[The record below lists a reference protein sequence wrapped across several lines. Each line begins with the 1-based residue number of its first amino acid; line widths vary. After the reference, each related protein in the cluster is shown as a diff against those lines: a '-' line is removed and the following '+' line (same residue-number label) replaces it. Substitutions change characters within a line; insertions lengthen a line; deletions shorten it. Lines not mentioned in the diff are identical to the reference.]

1 MQEELRLNNIT
12 TLVGKIISDCKF
24 SHQIYGEDFYTFEI
38 EVSRLSDT
46 FDKLPV
52 TVSERLLDKNLFKVG
67 AVIQVQGQIRS
78 YNNLVDQRNHLVLT
92 IFAKELNYMDF
103 DSNQNPNLVTLNGFI
118 CKKPIYRK
126 TPFGREICDILLAV
140 NRSYNKSDYIP
151 CIIWGRNAKFAD
163 TLEVSSNI
171 KITGRMQSRVYS
183 KKINVEDENAT
194 ELVETIIEKT
204 AYEISVSKLELV
216 KKDNGSNLELSILPN
231 SGGYSSNLDDDDAEV
246 LISQDDNSNIIL

>member
-12 TLVGKIISDCKF
+12 TLVGKIVSDCNF

-52 TVSERLLDKNLFKVG
+52 TVSERLIDKTMFKVG
-67 AVIQVQGQIRS
+67 AVVQVQGQIRS

-92 IFAKELNYMDF
+92 VFAKELNYMDF
-103 DSNQNPNLVTLNGFI
+103 DTEQNPNLVNLNGFI

-163 TLEVSSNI
+163 TLEISSNI

-183 KKINVEDENAT
+183 KKINVQDENSS
-194 ELVETIIEKT
+194 ELVETTIQKI
-204 AYEISVSKLELV
+204 AYEISVSKLEIV
-216 KKDNGSNLELSILPN
+216 KKDDILN
-231 SGGYSSNLDDDDAEV
+231 SDINISPRNDYNNNLDDEGEV
-246 LISQDDNSNIIL
+246 LISQEDNSNIIL